1 MIKLHR
7 AVPLVGGVVA
17 GSFDAGACM
26 VVGRVAVRLF
36 RPPSQGEMDQDTLAL
51 DWAGTV
57 DVEDFTVL

>member
-17 GSFDAGACM
+17 GSFDAGACR
-26 VVGRVAVRLF
+26 VGGGGAVRLF
-36 RPPSQGEMDQDTLAL
+36 KPPPPGETDHDMLAL

-57 DVEDFTVL
+57 DVEDYTVL

>member
-36 RPPSQGEMDQDTLAL
+36 KPPPPGETDHDMLAL

-57 DVEDFTVL
+57 DVEDYTVL